1 VWGGWSKVLIKIAV
15 YGVAKNEED
24 NVKSWYESTQN
35 ADYHFIL
42 DTGST
47 DKTIQV
53 AKSFGINVVSASF
66 IPWDE
71 TLAKNVALSLLPRDI
86 DYCVMMDLDQKM
98 QSSDWKE
105 QLINNNA
112 QDYDVVEHR
121 LIDNIDLVN
130 QDLNDI
136 SRRSIHNR
144 KNSYWHKYRPSIDF
158 HSKEIKV
165 LTLPIYIE
173 NIIGTEERFTDREI
187 IYQDSWEREYVKLKK
202 YNKEV
207 QDGYL
212 AAVVAR
218 QAFNFYERDFFDQYI
233 DKYREFMD
241 SYIKLD
247 DRHKAGLFE
256 IYSTFILANALLF
269 TEKAESILKTMP
281 SNSTLFK
288 NAEFKLKIIE
298 FWKNGKFKDELSKYT
313 ENDLVSLYSD
323 TKTGKY
329 KIKLGLDAYKY
340 YGNIDSKN

>member
-1 VWGGWSKVLIKIAV
+1 LIKIAV

-24 NVKSWYESTQN
+24 NVAAWYQSTKN
-35 ADYHFIL
+35 ADYHFML

-47 DKTIQV
+47 DKTIEV

-71 TLAKNVALSLLPRDI
+71 TLAKNVALSLLPADI

-98 QSSDWKE
+98 QSVDWKE

-112 QDYDVVEHR
+112 QDYDIVEHR
-121 LIDNIDLVN
+121 LIDNVDLVN
-130 QDLNDI
+130 KELNDM

-158 HSKEIKV
+158 HSKDIKV

-173 NIIGTEERFTDREI
+173 NVIGTEERFTDREI

-212 AAVVAR
+212 AAIVAM
-218 QAFNFYERDFFDQYI
+218 QAFNFYERDFFDEYF
-233 DKYREFMD
+233 DKYREFMNV
-241 SYIKLD
+241 YINLD
-247 DRHKAGLFE
+247 DRYKVGLFE
-256 IYSTFILANALLF
+256 KYSTFILANALLF
-269 TEKAESILKTMP
+269 TIKAETILKTMP
-281 SNSTLFK
+281 TNSPLLK

-298 FWKNGKFKDELSKYT
+298 FWKNGKFKNEFEHYS
-313 ENDLVSLYSD
+313 ENDIVALYAD
-323 TKTGKY
+323 TKTGKH
-329 KIKLGLDAYKY
+329 KIKLAQHAYDHY
-340 YGNIDSKN
+340 RNIDNKN

>member
-1 VWGGWSKVLIKIAV
+1 
-15 YGVAKNEED
+15 
-24 NVKSWYESTQN
+24 
-35 ADYHFIL
+35 
-42 DTGST
+42 
-47 DKTIQV
+47 
-53 AKSFGINVVSASF
+53 
-66 IPWDE
+66 
-71 TLAKNVALSLLPRDI
+71 
-86 DYCVMMDLDQKM
+86 MDLDQKM
-98 QSSDWKE
+98 QSVDWKE
-105 QLINNNA
+105 QLINSNA

-130 QDLNDI
+130 KDLNDI

-158 HSKEIKV
+158 HSKDTRV

-173 NIIGTEERFTDREI
+173 NITGTEERFTDREI
-187 IYQDSWEREYVKLKK
+187 IYQDSWEKEYVKLKK

-212 AAVVAR
+212 AEVVAR
-218 QAFNFYERDFFDQYI
+218 QAFNFYERDLFDQYI

-241 SYIKLD
+241 LYIKLD
-247 DRHKAGLFE
+247 DRYKAVLFE

-269 TEKAESILKTMP
+269 TEKAEVILKTIP

-298 FWKNGKFKDELSKYT
+298 FWKNGKFKDKLNKYT
-313 ENDLVSLYSD
+313 DNDLVSLYSD

-340 YGNIDSKN
+340 YSNIDSKN